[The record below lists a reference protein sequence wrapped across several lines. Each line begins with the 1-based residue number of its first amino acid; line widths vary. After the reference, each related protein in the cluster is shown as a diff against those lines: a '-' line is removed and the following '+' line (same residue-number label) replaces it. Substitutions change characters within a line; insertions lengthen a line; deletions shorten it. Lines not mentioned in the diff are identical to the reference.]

1 MAAAKTVANVILDHR
16 LSSSLEQRSLRRPP
30 QHRFTTADNLAKS
43 RASTTSR
50 SLRTCSVRTPWRR
63 RATRTPSNSST
74 PTRTTSTCSRRSASE
89 TRALR
94 RSGPGATGTSVPC
107 ASIYT
112 VRSHFCCSRFAKI
125 DVRATSSQHGHED
138 STNNCYVVD
147 TNENSRCVASGQQRA
162 CHVATPTRSTWRQR
176 HDLTWPRRRAAVHG
190 RPPRACT
197 PPCII
202 PGKHHTNAG
211 VVASSSIHIDDQ

>member
-1 MAAAKTVANVILDHR
+1 VEKVILIDRQLHR
-16 LSSSLEQRSLRRPP
+16 RAYRSARRPP
-30 QHRFTTADNLAKS
+30 QDHAATARRLAKS

-63 RATRTPSNSST
+63 RATRTPSNSRT
-74 PTRTTSTCSRRSASE
+74 PTRTTLTCSRRSASE

-125 DVRATSSQHGHED
+125 AVRATSSQHGHEE

-190 RPPRACT
+190 RPPRA
-197 PPCII
+197 
-202 PGKHHTNAG
+202 
-211 VVASSSIHIDDQ
+211 